1 MSKEWAWSYS
11 KKKNYDTCPKRHYE
25 VDIQKNFT
33 EESEQLTWGNEV
45 HKALAAAVL
54 YAKGI
59 PHAGT
64 GRDRIA
70 GAPLPETMKQYQR
83 WVDLI
88 GSTPGET
95 LIEQKYAIT
104 RDFRATTYFAQD
116 VWYRGICDLLHVS
129 GTGNT
134 KVATALDW
142 KTGKVKHDSIQLML
156 MASCILIHRP
166 DIHTVKT
173 RFVWLQE
180 DCTTPDVWDRA
191 KVMREWAGILPQ
203 VNEMEQAYKTLTF
216 PPKPGKLCRAW
227 CPVTSC
233 PFHGKTP

>member
-1 MSKEWAWSYS
+1 MAKEWAWSYS

-33 EESEQLTWGNEV
+33 ESSEQLTWGNEV
-45 HKALAAAVL
+45 HDALAKACSG
-54 YAKGI
+54 K
-59 PHAGT
+59 
-64 GRDRIA
+64 
-70 GAPLPETMKQYQR
+70 APLPETMKAYQR
-83 WVDLI
+83 WVDVVR
-88 GSTPGET
+88 SMPPGGE
-95 LIEQKYAIT
+95 LLVEQKYAIT
-104 RDFRATTYFAQD
+104 RDMRATSYFAPD
-116 VWYRGICDLLHVS
+116 VWYRGICDLLYVS

-134 KVATALDW
+134 KVGTALDW

-166 DIHTVKT
+166 DIQTVKT

-203 VNEMEQAYKTLTF
+203 VKEMENAYKTLTF
-216 PPKPGKLCRAW
+216 PPKPGNLCRSW

-233 PFHGKTP
+233 PFHGKGNR